1 MNRKQKVCLWV
12 GVAVIVLIGL
22 FPPSKLACP
31 RFKGPWLWWEK
42 AMILVL
48 HNSIYNLRMQ
58 YVKLLNLFAEWSIVA
73 LAAGGLIYTCR
84 DKKIEDKSSE

>member
-31 RFKGPWLWWEK
+31 KFSGPWLWWEK

-48 HNSIYNLRMQ
+48 HNSIYNLRIR
-58 YVKLLNLFAEWSIVA
+58 YVKLLNLFVEWSIVA
-73 LAAGGLIYTCR
+73 LAAGGLIYARR
-84 DKKIEDKSSE
+84 DRKTEGKPNE

>member
-1 MNRKQKVCLWV
+1 MNSKQRIILSI

-31 RFKGPWLWWEK
+31 KFTGPWLWWEK

-48 HNSIYNLRMQ
+48 HNSIYNLRIR
-58 YVKLLNLFAEWSIVA
+58 YVKLLNLFVEWSIVA
-73 LAAGGLIYTCR
+73 LAAGGLIYAFR
-84 DKKIEDKSSE
+84 DRNAEGKSSE